1 MFSHL
6 STTVFLLAASIVGP
20 ASAGIQQ
27 SDFSGIGH
35 IYVLKSDNWQTAT
48 PKSTVGCLDTNGRF
62 VSEKSPDEKCGV
74 FQRLDDFPYTL
85 STSKGNC
92 TFEDDKQ
99 EKNTDSYYGKTDSAW
114 SCGERVADIYDQLY
128 TVVRLFSRLP
138 PLRYLLLITKNK
150 QTGFPYVFLCFGDVA
165 CYYDA
170 KHTPST
176 HDTLP
181 LWQFRWGSQ
190 QMGITPGHV
199 QLQLM
204 WKKIGEL
211 PGRAPASEM
220 PGPRV
225 RVNDEVQIPL
235 MGKKTKG

>member
-1 MFSHL
+1 MLTHL
-6 STTVFLLAASIVGP
+6 PTMLFLLAAAIATP
-20 ASAGIQQ
+20 AFAGIQQ

-48 PKSTVGCLDTNGRF
+48 PKATVGCLDTNGKF
-62 VSEKSPDEKCGV
+62 ISDKSPFNKCGV
-74 FQRLDDFPYTL
+74 FSRLEDFPYTL

-128 TVVRLFSRLP
+128 TINGFS
-138 PLRYLLLITKNK
+138 
-150 QTGFPYVFLCFGDVA
+150 YVFLCFGDVA
-165 CYYDA
+165 CFYDA
-170 KHTPST
+170 KHTPNP
-176 HDTLP
+176 HEILP
-181 LWQFRWGSQ
+181 LWQYRWGSQ
-190 QMGITPGHV
+190 QMGITPGHI

-211 PGRAPASEM
+211 PGRSEVSEFL
-220 PGPRV
+220 GPRV
-225 RVNDEVQIPL
+225 QVKEGSQMPL
-235 MGKKTKG
+235 MGKKARV